1 MKRDPLVRDE
11 FSAAA
16 DCQKKR
22 NYLPMTHKSGYVAIL
37 GLPNAGKSTLL
48 NALLGQKIAITNKK
62 PQTTRKK
69 ILGILSDKNYQI
81 IFLDTPGILSPSYL
95 LQEKMMEEVAL
106 SINDADVIL
115 LLIDVKKDPL
125 GNETFNQKIVIDNL
139 NKGKRKIVV
148 LLNKVDLIQ
157 QKDTVKVLEHFENMN
172 KFNAVIPI
180 SATEIF
186 NLDKLTETI
195 VDELPEG
202 PSYYPEDIVADENE
216 RFFVSEIIRE
226 KILELYREEIPYSVE
241 VLISEFKERDESKDF
256 ISAEIVVER
265 DTQKAII
272 IGKGGTA
279 IKKLGQIAREAIED
293 FLQREAFL
301 ELRVKVRKNWRSD
314 ENLLKQFGYKSDTKK

>member
-1 MKRDPLVRDE
+1 MI
-11 FSAAA
+11 
-16 DCQKKR
+16 
-22 NYLPMTHKSGYVAIL
+22 HKSGYVAIL

-48 NALLGQKIAITNKK
+48 NTLLGQKVAITNKK

-69 ILGILSDKNYQI
+69 ILGILSDKNYQV

-106 SINDADVIL
+106 SLNDADLIL

-125 GNETFNQKIVIDNL
+125 GKVTLNQKFVIENL
-139 NKGKRKIVV
+139 NKSKSKIIA
-148 LLNKVDLIQ
+148 LLNKVDLIEQ
-157 QKDTVKVLEHFENMN
+157 NEAVRLLEHFESMN
-172 KFNAVIPI
+172 NFNAVIPI
-180 SATEIF
+180 SATEKF
-186 NLDKLTETI
+186 NLDKLIETI

-216 RFFVSEIIRE
+216 RFFVSELIRE

-241 VLISEFKERDESKDF
+241 VLIIEFREREANKDF

-279 IKKLGQIAREAIED
+279 IKKLGQIAREAVEE
-293 FLQREAFL
+293 FLQKDVFL

>member
-1 MKRDPLVRDE
+1 M
-11 FSAAA
+11 
-16 DCQKKR
+16 
-22 NYLPMTHKSGYVAIL
+22 NHKSGYVTIL

-69 ILGILSDKNYQI
+69 ILGILSHKNYQI

-95 LQEKMMEEVAL
+95 LQEKMMEEVAQ
-106 SINDADVIL
+106 SVNDADVII
-115 LLIDVKKDPL
+115 LLIDAKKDPL
-125 GNETFNQKIVIDNL
+125 GNETINQKFVVENL
-139 NKGKRKIVV
+139 NKEKSKIIA

-157 QKDTVKVLEHFENMN
+157 QNDVIRLLEHFESMN
-172 KFNAVIPI
+172 KFNSVIPI

-186 NLDKLTETI
+186 NLDRLLETI

-202 PSYYPEDIVADENE
+202 PSYYPEDVVADENE

-241 VLISEFKERDESKDF
+241 VLISEFKEREENKDF
-256 ISAEIVVER
+256 ISSEIVVER

-279 IKKLGQIAREAIED
+279 IKKLGQIAREA
-293 FLQREAFL
+293 
-301 ELRVKVRKNWRSD
+301 V
-314 ENLLKQFGYKSDTKK
+314 